1 MAHLKNSDEK
11 IEVMLTKNFDKEFQK
26 NRKKLKP
33 VTGTEILLGR
43 LRLPISG
50 HRDDSQCHPNV
61 GEYSSDGVGNFIECL
76 D

>member
-33 VTGTEILLGR
+33 VAGTEILLGR
-43 LRLPISG
+43 LRLPIRG
-50 HRDDSQCHPNV
+50 HRDDS
-61 GEYSSDGVGNFIECL
+61 
-76 D
+76 